1 MNGIYKEKTK
11 YGNVLVADTA
21 IHKLVES
28 TIEKHKGKVFLTNSR
43 GKRINKVYRS
53 MRGDQ
58 GSDVQVYNQNGKTVI
73 CVYLI
78 IKFGL
83 SIKDTTDKL
92 MEELREA
99 YNHAIGENPWKI
111 KIVITGVFSK
121 KLAKRNV
128 EVEKTYDK

>member
-1 MNGIYKEKTK
+1 MNGIYKEKTE
-11 YGNVLVADTA
+11 YGNILIADTA

-28 TIEKHKGKVFLTNSR
+28 VIENHKGKVFLTNSK
-43 GKRINKVYRS
+43 GKRMNKVYRS
-53 MRGDQ
+53 VRGDQ
-58 GSDVQVYNQNGKTVI
+58 SSDVHVYTHHGKPVI

-92 MEELREA
+92 TEELRQA
-99 YNHAIGENPWKI
+99 YNNAMGEDPWKI
-111 KIVITGVFSK
+111 KIVITGVMSK

-128 EVEKTYDK
+128 EVETTYDK